1 MEQFRQ
7 QEERM
12 KAYHEAK
19 RNGGNGG
26 KPSNVAREDANQDSI
41 KGEKP

>member
-19 RNGGNGG
+19 RNGG
-26 KPSNVAREDANQDSI
+26 KPPKVEREDANRDSN
-41 KGEKP
+41 KGDKP